1 MAAAWANRQ
10 GIGAMRTYSGPFGGD
25 GYVEETVITDDGV
38 RLAVRDYRTGGQPSC
53 TVLLLHGLCLRKE
66 SWNIPLDAL
75 RGYWGERVRIVTYD
89 HRGHGNSGDAHTST
103 YNPEQLARDLS
114 AVIRTL
120 QIQAPVVLA
129 GHSMGG
135 MTALEYMALPAE
147 QRPVDPDGLVLVAT
161 AAGRLTE
168 RGLGRLLGSSGL
180 GVLVELIDRMPHHAA
195 ERVARSIV
203 GPTCAMLARHHGHS
217 TRSWE
222 ALTAV
227 TADAVRSAR
236 IRTAVGFL
244 VGLKH
249 FNQYR
254 VLKTI
259 AAATVVISGGTDML
273 TPVSHAQD
281 LATAI
286 PGAAHVHHPAA
297 GHMLLSEVPRSVT
310 ASINRLIAS
319 AGSGAKSSTAAIAA
333 S

>member
-1 MAAAWANRQ
+1 
-10 GIGAMRTYSGPFGGD
+10 MRTNSLPADDKGC
-25 GYVEETVITDDGV
+25 VERTVITDDGV
-38 RLAVRDYRTGGQPSC
+38 RLAVADYHAGGQASC
-53 TVLLLHGLCLRKE
+53 TVVLLHGLCLRKE
-66 SWNIPLDAL
+66 SWTLPLDDL
-75 RGYWGERVRIVTYD
+75 RECWGEEIRIVTYD

-103 YNPEQLARDLS
+103 YHPEQLARDLA

-120 QIQAPVVLA
+120 HIESPVVLA

-135 MTALEYMALPAE
+135 MAALEYVALPAE

-161 AAGRLTE
+161 AAGRLAE
-168 RGLGRLLGSSGL
+168 RGLGRLLGSSAL
-180 GVLVELIDRMPHHAA
+180 GVLVELVERMPHQAA
-195 ERVARSIV
+195 ERVARAIV
-203 GPTCAMLARHHGHS
+203 GPACAMLARHHGHS

-249 FNQYR
+249 FDQYR
-254 VLKTI
+254 VLKQI
-259 AAATVVISGGTDML
+259 AAATVIISGGTDVL

-286 PGAAHVHHPAA
+286 PGAAHVHHPTA

-310 ASINRLIAS
+310 ASINRVIART
-319 AGSGAKSSTAAIAA
+319 GSGVKSSTTVAIAA